1 MFNNIAAYPQS
12 HFPMRRMR
20 RNRNNANIRNLLQQ
34 HHLRAHD
41 FIYPLFICNGQ
52 SSDIATLPRQRRLN
66 IDDALRA
73 AERAVALDIPAL
85 ALFPQTPSELKNAHG
100 SEAINDNNLVCQAV
114 RAIKQHFPDLM
125 LWCDVALDPY
135 TDHGHDGLLRGNEI
149 LNDETI
155 DILCQQA
162 CVLADA
168 GCDSV
173 APSDMMDGRIGP
185 IRQALDNAHHQST
198 RIVAYSAK
206 YASAFY
212 GPFRDAVGSS
222 GALRGDKK
230 TYQMNPANSDEALH
244 EIALD
249 LQEGADLVMVK
260 PSMAYMDIIYR
271 IKQTFACPTVAYQ
284 VSGEYA
290 MLINAAENASDE
302 HILMY
307 EALLGLKRA
316 GADAIIS
323 YYACDICEYL
333 KG

>member
-1 MFNNIAAYPQS
+1 MRNYMGQ
-12 HFPMRRMR
+12 FPARRMR
-20 RNRNNANIRNLLQQ
+20 RNRNNANIRNLLQE
-34 HHLRAHD
+34 HHLTAHD
-41 FIYPLFICNGQ
+41 FIYPLFICDGQ

-66 IDDALRA
+66 INDAVRM
-73 AERAVALDIPAL
+73 AEKAVALDIPAL
-85 ALFPQTPSELKNAHG
+85 ALFPQTPSALKNANG
-100 SEAINDNNLVCQAV
+100 SEALNDNNLVCQAI
-114 RAIKQHFPDLM
+114 RAIKQRFPDMM

-135 TDHGHDGLLRGNEI
+135 TDHGHDGLLHGDEI
-149 LNDETI
+149 LNDETVE
-155 DILCQQA
+155 ILCQQA

-173 APSDMMDGRIGP
+173 APSDMMDGRIGA
-185 IRQALDNAHHQST
+185 IRGALDKAGHQST
-198 RIVAYSAK
+198 CIVAYSAK

-222 GALRGDKK
+222 GALKGDKK

-249 LQEGADLVMVK
+249 LQEGADLVMIK
-260 PSMAYMDIIYR
+260 PAMSYMDIIYR
-271 IKQTFACPTVAYQ
+271 VKQAFACPTVAYQ

-290 MLINAAENASDE
+290 MLINSAAQTKTSEE
-302 HILMY
+302 LLMY

-323 YYACDICEYL
+323 YYACDICQYL
-333 KG
+333 RNN